1 MKHRQREIVKNL
13 LKRDKGKKDKQKR
26 KKGKKERKKERD
38 KTEYI
43 KMKKSIMDPLKKISS
58 NGPGRSCAK

>member
-43 KMKKSIMDPLKKISS
+43 KMKKILWIH
-58 NGPGRSCAK
+58 